1 MRQNKDEIISF
12 LQKREET
19 RQKALETIAN
29 RNVEDPELAM
39 FSDYVKNVLQKLPS
53 TLKVKAKKE
62 ICDVLVKY
70 EYESLNVEASTP
82 MLPAKLNSPEL
93 SADSVPRTNQNTLST
108 YNFRAYSPISQA
120 VDMDMEAT
128 DLSLIRII
136 TEDDEAYD

>member
-1 MRQNKDEIISF
+1 
-12 LQKREET
+12 
-19 RQKALETIAN
+19 
-29 RNVEDPELAM
+29 M

-62 ICDVLVKY
+62 IFDVLVKY

-136 TEDDEAYD
+136 TEDDGTHD